1 MLQIHENANPPAF
14 ALFQFGF
21 RPFFSAAA
29 LFAIFSMVMWML
41 IYDAGIAMPNENLP
55 AMLWHAHEMIFG
67 YGMAVIA
74 GFLMTAVSNWT
85 GLITWKGGKLILL
98 TICWLIARI
107 SLLLPGN
114 QLLLAAVFDT
124 MFLTGF
130 LISISIPVVQSRM
143 WKQTGI
149 LSKVVLM
156 LLANLIF
163 YAGALGFLEQGIHIG
178 LYGGLYMI
186 LALLFVMIRRVV
198 PFFIEKGLNNSFIP
212 VNRTWL
218 DVASIVL
225 FIIWVMFDLFINADN
240 LLALASVL
248 LFILHTIR
256 LKDWYTSA
264 IFKVP
269 LLWSLYIGYAAL
281 TLGFLIKTLSI
292 WGDIAPSLATHTFA
306 VGGVGIMTLA
316 MMSRVTLGHT
326 GRDVFNP
333 PKMVIPIFLLIIA
346 ASISRVFLPILNADL
361 YLIWIGT
368 SQVLW
373 IVAFTIF
380 SFVFIPQLIK
390 PRIDNRPG

>member
-1 MLQIHENANPPAF
+1 
-14 ALFQFGF
+14 
-21 RPFFSAAA
+21 
-29 LFAIFSMVMWML
+29 
-41 IYDAGIAMPNENLP
+41 
-55 AMLWHAHEMIFG
+55 
-67 YGMAVIA
+67 
-74 GFLMTAVSNWT
+74 
-85 GLITWKGGKLILL
+85 
-98 TICWLIARI
+98 
-107 SLLLPGN
+107 
-114 QLLLAAVFDT
+114 
-124 MFLTGF
+124 
-130 LISISIPVVQSRM
+130 
-143 WKQTGI
+143 
-149 LSKVVLM
+149 
-156 LLANLIF
+156 
-163 YAGALGFLEQGIHIG
+163 
-178 LYGGLYMI
+178 
-186 LALLFVMIRRVV
+186 
-198 PFFIEKGLNNSFIP
+198 
-212 VNRTWL
+212 
-218 DVASIVL
+218 
-225 FIIWVMFDLFINADN
+225 
-240 LLALASVL
+240 
-248 LFILHTIR
+248 
-256 LKDWYTSA
+256 
-264 IFKVP
+264 VP